1 MIQIITDS
9 AADLPPKIINK
20 YNIHVVPLTVNID
33 GNEYI
38 DGVDLSPQ
46 EFYKKMAA
54 AKNLPK
60 TSQPPVAAFS
70 KMFRNLTSKGELL
83 CINISSKLSGTY
95 QTACLAKGISG
106 VDVTVFDSWAATLG
120 QGLQVIKAAR
130 LAEKGLSCTE
140 IINKLTQYRNNMNIL
155 ILLDTLEN
163 IVKGGRLSKFQ
174 GTLAKLLNIKVLLTG
189 VLVTNLIL
197 GYFTLGFVDQPIAHT
212 DGVWNFM
219 GMALVGLACIFAGGC
234 PLRQLIMSGQGDT
247 DGGVTVLGM
256 VAGAAI
262 AHNFMMAS
270 SAAGPTEYGKIAV
283 IIGLIICAGIGWAC
297 REA

>member
-1 MIQIITDS
+1 MQHINYNNSILFCLTSNRGGNTLIQIITDS

-189 VLVTNLIL
+189 VEGAVVMSERMHGKKKALQRVMDIISENGEVENIT
-197 GYFTLGFVDQPIAHT
+197 GFP
-212 DGVWNFM
+212 
-219 GMALVGLACIFAGGC
+219 VG
-234 PLRQLIMSGQGDT
+234 PE
-247 DGGVTVLGM
+247 
-256 VAGAAI
+256 
-262 AHNFMMAS
+262 HN
-270 SAAGPTEYGKIAV
+270 V
-283 IIGLIICAGIGWAC
+283 IK
-297 REA
+297 

>member
-1 MIQIITDS
+1 LIQIITDS

-189 VLVTNLIL
+189 VEGAVVMSERMHGKKKALQRVMDIISENAQKTTDIPVNMFGISHCNNYNDAEFLKEQIMEQFQPCDVLINDM
-197 GYFTLGFVDQPIAHT
+197 GSTIAT
-212 DGVWNFM
+212 Y
-219 GMALVGLACIFAGGC
+219 AGEG
-234 PLRQLIMSGQGDT
+234 
-247 DGGVTVLGM
+247 GM
-256 VAGAAI
+256 VI
-262 AHNFMMAS
+262 SF
-270 SAAGPTEYGKIAV
+270 
-283 IIGLIICAGIGWAC
+283 
-297 REA
+297 